1 MRDNIG
7 AFGGDPNNVTAFGQ
21 SSGAQAVCDLMISP
35 LATGLFHR
43 AILQSAPVLR
53 PGYAQMTLPQAEQ
66 EGRRYGDDIRILR
79 ETPAEELLANAPAVD
94 YETRANIANPHYPVL
109 DGYVLPTDERTAFRT
124 GAVARMPTIIG
135 NNIEEAR
142 HYMDNVP
149 ANTLNDYRKYLKRR
163 FRRDAE
169 EAARLYPA
177 SDDVSAKYAQ
187 GQITGDTSLSWGV
200 REFARCAA
208 PLMPTYRY
216 LYAHARDGLAPTHSD
231 EIPILFGNEV
241 DRSGKPAPYSKPIAS
256 SPHSCSARGPPLH
269 GLEIQMAPESPGRDL
284 SLTEKRILKSMPRP
298 IMSPAGAM
306 KRSTSSAEP
315 PDGDAEIDE
324 ERDMLPPLRNTRG
337 SP

>member
-1 MRDNIG
+1 MRDNIS
-7 AFGGDPNNVTAFGQ
+7 AFGGDPQNVTAFGQ

-35 LATGLFHR
+35 LARGLFHR

-66 EGRRYGDDIRILR
+66 EGRRYGEDIRLLR
-79 ETPAEELLANAPAVD
+79 ETPAEDLLARTAGVD

-109 DGYVLPTDERTAFRT
+109 DGYVLPADERTAFRT
-124 GAVARMPTIIG
+124 GAVARMPAMIG

-142 HYMDNVP
+142 HYMESVP
-149 ANTLNDYRKYLKRR
+149 AETLKDYRQYLKRR
-163 FRRDAE
+163 FQRDAE

-177 SDDVSAKYAQ
+177 SDDVSARYAQ

-241 DRSGKPAPYSKPIAS
+241 NRSGKPAPFSEADRRVS
-256 SPHSCSARGPPLH
+256 TFMQRAWTNFARTGDPTGSGIDWRRFEPDRETYLK
-269 GLEIQMAPESPGRDL
+269 IDATPENQTGWRD
-284 SLTEKRILKSMPRP
+284 K
-298 IMSPAGAM
+298 
-306 KRSTSSAEP
+306 
-315 PDGDAEIDE
+315 EIDFIS
-324 ERDMLPPLRNTRG
+324 RTTRR
-337 SP
+337 

>member
-79 ETPAEELLANAPAVD
+79 ETPAEELLANTPAVD

-169 EAARLYPA
+169 EAALLYPA

-241 DRSGKPAPYSKPIAS
+241 DRSGKPAPYSKADRVVSTFMQRAWTTFARTGDPNGPGIAW
-256 SPHSCSARGPPLH
+256 PRFEPDRETYLKIDA
-269 GLEIQMAPESPGRDL
+269 APNNESGWRD
-284 SLTEKRILKSMPRP
+284 E
-298 IMSPAGAM
+298 
-306 KRSTSSAEP
+306 
-315 PDGDAEIDE
+315 EIDFIS
-324 ERDMLPPLRNTRG
+324 RTTRR
-337 SP
+337 